1 MCVCERERERSYESW
16 CVVLQ
21 EVYSK
26 RIIPTAAITGVT
38 NVGEQK
44 FEVVTA
50 NRTFLFKAESDCESV
65 CVYILCC
72 SSLVVSPESLTT
84 SKHSNVV

>member
-1 MCVCERERERSYESW
+1 M
-16 CVVLQ
+16 LQ

-65 CVYILCC
+65 CVC
-72 SSLVVSPESLTT
+72 SSFVALLWLSAQKP
-84 SKHSNVV
+84 